1 VARGTICDI
10 LSAIAA
16 DANLS
21 IGSEEREVGC
31 TSEAR
36 LNTTATSPCKMQIAS
51 SFYCRSI
58 VMERSTALLQAKAL
72 SIDDRIWLVQ
82 ALWDS
87 ISAEPEQLQLTEA
100 QQQELSVATRT
111 ARRVGKCYIM

>member
-1 VARGTICDI
+1 
-10 LSAIAA
+10 
-16 DANLS
+16 
-21 IGSEEREVGC
+21 
-31 TSEAR
+31 
-36 LNTTATSPCKMQIAS
+36 
-51 SFYCRSI
+51 
-58 VMERSTALLQAKAL
+58 MERSTALLQAKAL